1 MQLQTKRRGAGKA
14 QQHRLAPCST
24 EPLLDR
30 VAHKF
35 GSVTVGEDE
44 TRPHRDDRMREVGGD
59 GKIEAVAGVAGSR
72 AIFRPSRNRVGKT

>member
-1 MQLQTKRRGAGKA
+1 MQLQMKRRGTGKA
-14 QQHRLAPCST
+14 QHHRLAPCST

-44 TRPHRDDRMREVGGD
+44 TRPHRDDLALPIDRDKASRKV
-59 GKIEAVAGVAGSR
+59 IRLAVSLDELQ
-72 AIFRPSRNRVGKT
+72 